1 MIRRKKAQTRDLLA
15 SFVPFCGYRFP
26 PHNVVTENES
36 VRFSR
41 YVSSHVEIPILQ
53 LGALMNTSN
62 SQQTVKRKRGR
73 WLVLAVLV
81 AVLAWAVYDLYT
93 PRQSKLREFDPNEVA
108 RIETAMWRSYYDK
121 ERLALFT
128 QLAELMRSQYRM
140 TLLRSNEA
148 AYQAAKAAFVFKE
161 GKQRTDYEKA
171 LPNLRNFYGD
181 IRAQSD
187 TPFDVER
194 AAKLELEWW
203 IIHRQRAQH
212 KPGDLDRSLA
222 ELQAELFQLPVDRFT
237 EHARLRAEA
246 MTIRDEKAEAGS
258 VSEADWQR
266 IDELLHQSW
275 QSLWKAVQ

>member
-1 MIRRKKAQTRDLLA
+1 MT
-15 SFVPFCGYRFP
+15 
-26 PHNVVTENES
+26 
-36 VRFSR
+36 
-41 YVSSHVEIPILQ
+41 
-53 LGALMNTSN
+53 TSN
-62 SQQTVKRKRGR
+62 PPQTAKRKRGR
-73 WLVLAVLV
+73 WLMLAVLAVALV
-81 AVLAWAVYDLYT
+81 WAMFDLYA
-93 PRQSKLREFDPNEVA
+93 PRQAKLREFDPNEVA

-128 QLAELMRSQYRM
+128 QLAALMRSQYRM

-161 GKQRTDYEKA
+161 GKQRADYEKA
-171 LPNLRNFYGD
+171 LPNLRNFYSD

-187 TPFDVER
+187 IAFDVER

-212 KPGDLDRSLA
+212 KEGDLARSLA
-222 ELQAELFQLPVDRFT
+222 ELQAELFQLPIERFT

-246 MTIRDEKAEAGS
+246 MTIRDDKAEAGG
-258 VSEADWQR
+258 VREADWQR

>member
-1 MIRRKKAQTRDLLA
+1 MADSNLPA
-15 SFVPFCGYRFP
+15 SGR
-26 PHNVVTENES
+26 
-36 VRFSR
+36 
-41 YVSSHVEIPILQ
+41 
-53 LGALMNTSN
+53 
-62 SQQTVKRKRGR
+62 RKRGR
-73 WLVLAVLV
+73 WLVLAVL
-81 AVLAWAVYDLYT
+81 AGALGWLGYDLYV
-93 PRQSKLREFDPNEVA
+93 PRQTKLREFDPQAVA

-140 TLLRSNEA
+140 TLVRSNEA
-148 AYQAAKAAFVFKE
+148 AYQAARAAFVFKE
-161 GKQRTDYEKA
+161 GKQRADYEQA
-171 LPNLRNFYGD
+171 LPNLRNFYRD

-203 IIHRQRAQH
+203 IIHRQRAQQ
-212 KPGDLDRSLA
+212 KDGDLARSLA
-222 ELQAELFQLPVDRFT
+222 ELQAELFQLPAERFA

-246 MTIRDEKAEAGS
+246 MLIRDDKAAAGG
-258 VSEADWQR
+258 VSEADWRR

>member
-1 MIRRKKAQTRDLLA
+1 MT
-15 SFVPFCGYRFP
+15 
-26 PHNVVTENES
+26 
-36 VRFSR
+36 
-41 YVSSHVEIPILQ
+41 
-53 LGALMNTSN
+53 TSN
-62 SQQTVKRKRGR
+62 LPQAAKPKRKR
-73 WLVLAVLV
+73 WLVLAVL
-81 AVLAWAVYDLYT
+81 AVVSAWAVYDLYA
-93 PRQSKLREFDPNEVA
+93 PRPTKLREFDANEVA

-128 QLAELMRSQYRM
+128 QLSELMRSQYCM

-161 GKQRTDYEKA
+161 GKQRADYEKA
-171 LPNLRNFYGD
+171 LPNIRNFYRD

-187 TPFDVER
+187 IAFDVER

-212 KPGDLDRSLA
+212 KDGDLVHSLA
-222 ELQAELFQLPVDRFT
+222 ELQAELFQLPVERFT

-246 MTIRDEKAEAGS
+246 MTIRDDKAAAGG

-275 QSLWKAVQ
+275 QSLWNAVQ